1 MRQEKS
7 QAQTQIKRMSMNM
20 SKESTP
26 DELTEK
32 IAKQD
37 LAAVPDKMK
46 RIEELMAE
54 AENEERKA
62 ALTERDHAKALDH
75 PILTNATI
83 PTFWT
88 KIDHTTYV
96 IQAGNSV
103 IVKDA
108 TTGHMVHCPGVQII
122 AHPDGTVK
130 LSCVM

>member
-1 MRQEKS
+1 
-7 QAQTQIKRMSMNM
+7 MNM

-75 PILTNATI
+75 PILTNS
-83 PTFWT
+83 WT

-96 IQAGNSV
+96 IQAGNGV